1 MKIKWWLCIL
11 WRVFSLSIAISTSG
25 IYGSPSVSRPVG
37 RRKILKLGTSQGV
50 GDLLT
55 AHLSSTANRK
65 SSPRILSHSISFRT
79 PQLTPAPVRI
89 YSSPPPE
96 IQRPTLLDRTVP
108 KSQPDFATLPD
119 VSVTC
124 SSGDFVVRVKRNFYG
139 FEADTDELTLG
150 STCKSNGVLM
160 PYGDLLFSYPL
171 MECDGKRQVRLL
183 KVIKLIVLLELTF
196 LLVWNYNI
204 LISSLTDATGLSHLY
219 ICAPL
224 HASDLVPTQS
234 ASL

>member
-1 MKIKWWLCIL
+1 MNIKWWLCIL
-11 WRVFSLSIAISTSG
+11 WRVFSLGIAISTSG
-25 IYGSPSVSRPVG
+25 IYGSPSVSRPAG
-37 RRKILKLGTSQGV
+37 RRKILKLGTLQGV
-50 GDLLT
+50 GDSLT

-79 PQLTPAPVRI
+79 PQLTQGLKPAPARI
-89 YSSPPPE
+89 YSSPPPQ
-96 IQRPTLLDRTVP
+96 IQRLMLLDRPVP
-108 KSQPDFATLPD
+108 KSQRDFAALPD

-124 SSGDFVVRVKRNFYG
+124 SSGDFVVRVKRDFYG
-139 FEADTDELTLG
+139 FDANADELTLG

-196 LLVWNYNI
+196 LLV
-204 LISSLTDATGLSHLY
+204 
-219 ICAPL
+219 
-224 HASDLVPTQS
+224 
-234 ASL
+234 